1 VSLPLVVVI
10 LVATGDAREVSTQTL
25 TTTTQEALDPGA
37 IVLLREVSVP
47 QLSDAEAVRI
57 GGALHADAVALV
69 TWPSEDHA
77 RARVHLYAVKG
88 TSWVDRDI
96 AFASSDAPLERG
108 RTIGFTVAAMV
119 PPQAP
124 EPVVARPPEPPPANA
139 APRAAPV
146 STATRPTVA
155 SIDFVASGTVGI
167 GGPGV
172 AIGGDFAA
180 RWHVA
185 RSLWARAGGTLR
197 VGEVRAAQAS
207 SSVIRVAAGVAW
219 DPFEAS
225 AASRL
230 STALRGDLL
239 LLRQS
244 LSRPVDEGS
253 SVDGARWVP
262 GVDVLVEGAWSLVPR
277 ISLLAAIGPE
287 VAFGPTRVIVNGE
300 AVATIPSV
308 RIVGELG
315 IRASF

>member
-10 LVATGDAREVSTQTL
+10 LVAAGDAREVSTQTL

-47 QLSDAEAVRI
+47 QFSDAEAVRI

-96 AFASSDAPLERG
+96 AFTASDAPVERG

-119 PPQAP
+119 PPQVAEP
-124 EPVVARPPEPPPANA
+124 EVARPPEPSPPNPARPTAVAPPA
-139 APRAAPV
+139 
-146 STATRPTVA
+146 SRPAVA

-172 AIGGDFAA
+172 GIGGDLAA

-207 SSVIRVAAGVAW
+207 SSVIRIAGGVTW
-219 DPFEAS
+219 EPFEAT
-225 AASRL
+225 AATRV

-244 LSRPVDEGS
+244 LSRPVDEGT

-262 GVDVLVEGAWSLVPR
+262 GFEVLVEGAWSFVPR
-277 ISLLAAIGPE
+277 ISLLAAVGPE